1 MIKRKTT
8 EEFIEDAR
16 KIHGDRYDYSQVQ
29 YENSRNKVTICC
41 RIHGNFLQSPQ
52 SHLSGQGC
60 PVSKGGVRMTQEEF
74 LEAVKSVHGDKYNLN
89 KVVYVN
95 SHAKVTVTCPE
106 HGDFEVLANNFVRG
120 HGCPACAHYRTARA
134 ERFFR
139 IEFVH
144 RAVEIHEGKY
154 DYSKVYYTGAHDKV
168 TITCPVHGDF
178 QQRAYHHLAG
188 HGCPECAREARFKR
202 LK

>member
-29 YENSRNKVTICC
+29 YVNSRNKVILCC

-60 PVSKGGVRMTQEEF
+60 PVCKGGVRMTQDEF
-74 LEAVKSVHGDKYNLN
+74 LEAVKSVHGDKYNLD
-89 KVVYVN
+89 KVVYVS
-95 SHAKVTVTCPE
+95 SHAKVTVTCPD

-144 RAVEIHEGKY
+144 RAVEVHEGKY
-154 DYSKVYYTGAHDKV
+154 DYSKVHYTGSHDKV

-188 HGCPECAREARFKR
+188 HGCPECAREARIKR